1 MYWLLAREVL
11 RLRGTIS
18 RRRPWD
24 VKVDLF
30 FFRDPEEIEKKEKAE
45 DEETQTS
52 QAVVAQESSTV
63 VTSHEEGWEEG
74 EYTGEEPTGNWG
86 EQE

>member
-18 RRRPWD
+18 RRRAWD

-30 FFRDPEEIEKKEKAE
+30 FFRDPEEIEKKEKN
-45 DEETQTS
+45 DDDETQGS
-52 QAVVAQESSTV
+52 QAVVAQESTNV
-63 VTSHEEGWEEG
+63 VTSHEEGWEDGDFAEG
-74 EYTGEEPTGNWG
+74 GESNWA
-86 EQE
+86 ESQ